1 MMSESSQK
9 FIARNRPPR
18 VQIEYD
24 VETYGSEKKV
34 QLPFVMGVLADLSG
48 NPSEP
53 LEDVADRKFLE
64 TDIDNFDD
72 RLKSMKPRAAFQVD
86 NTLTGEGSLNID
98 LTFES
103 MDDFTPGQI
112 AKRVEP
118 LNKLLNARTQLAQLV
133 TYMDGKAGAEELVS
147 RLINDPELLKELA
160 EKPLEIDESDSAAEA
175 A

>member
-1 MMSESSQK
+1 M
-9 FIARNRPPR
+9 
-18 VQIEYD
+18 
-24 VETYGSEKKV
+24 ETYGSEKKV

-86 NTLTGEGSLNID
+86 NTLTGEGSLNVD